1 MSLLLAIGMLA
12 VSPLLLAVSDPRG
25 DTRRCV
31 RGADEVADEGSI
43 DIVESTARV
52 TEGGSAIRFDI
63 RFAERLPIPD
73 LEGRPMRVD
82 VLVRDPN
89 VATVSFAYYR
99 DLNRIVRFDAVPDPR
114 IQVLLLPER
123 GKTTLYISVLGAVV
137 AGDTLTL
144 ELPGRLLTRDADLEG
159 PPIEGL
165 TWSVIARDEKACDL
179 LGDGRPTLPVSVPP
193 GAGRPSPSGEPARDP
208 SRGRAPWP
216 FAASLGAVIVL
227 LWIYAVS
234 VLRRDRRRDSL
245 R

>member
-1 MSLLLAIGMLA
+1 VNRLFATLMLV
-12 VSPLLLAVSDPRG
+12 VSPLLLAATDPRG
-25 DTRRCV
+25 DTRRCT
-31 RGADEVADEGSI
+31 RGGAEVADEGSI
-43 DIVESTARV
+43 DIIGSTARV
-52 TEGGSAIRFDI
+52 TEGGFAIRFDI
-63 RFAERLPIPD
+63 RFAEPPPLPD
-73 LEGRPMRVD
+73 LEGRPLRVD

-99 DLNRIVRFDAVPDPR
+99 EVNRIVRFDAVPDPT

-123 GKTTLYISVLGAVV
+123 GNNTFLGATF
-137 AGDTLTL
+137 AGDTLTM

-165 TWSVIARDEKACDL
+165 TWSVIARDENECDL
-179 LGDGRPTLPVSVPP
+179 LGNGIPTLPVTGTVRSSSDKPVLDHP
-193 GAGRPSPSGEPARDP
+193 
-208 SRGRAPWP
+208 RGRAPWP
-216 FAASLGAVIVL
+216 FVVFLGALIAF